1 MAIKTRNS
9 KPVVSRSMMNVPGL
23 AINIRKGELH
33 SSDLLVEGGEL
44 IEAYASRNR
53 MSDLYHAAA
62 ILALSCLCVERPEGL
77 PLDWYT
83 RVGAPQWVLGNAAVV
98 LRNNAKIPARVAE
111 EALLALKQLDSGIC
125 VSHAARLVNDVVL
138 AFKATKGF
146 GCVAERE
153 AREVKSLCPCA
164 DEKCL
169 RMSYARRLL
178 DHAFRYLKDE
188 AAESGDQYWYTG
200 VANMRPRNS
209 RYSYRE
215 LYKMECRKAL
225 DNLEKT
231 LAQTGEHDNDEEED
245 DEAGQD

>member
-23 AINIRKGELH
+23 AINVRKGELH

-53 MSDLYHAAA
+53 MSDLEHAAA

-77 PLDWYT
+77 CRDWYT
-83 RVGAPQWVLGNAAVV
+83 RSGVLQWVLGNAAVV
-98 LRNNAKIPARVAE
+98 LRNNAKIPAKVADA
-111 EALLALKQLDSGIC
+111 ALSALKQLDSGVY
-125 VSHAARLVNDVVL
+125 VSRAAQLVNDVL
-138 AFKATKGF
+138 MAFTATTGMASL
-146 GCVAERE
+146 VERE
-153 AREVKSLCPCA
+153 AREVKSLCPVA
-164 DEKCL
+164 DEECL
-169 RMSYARRLL
+169 RLTYARRML
-178 DHAFRYLKDE
+178 DHAFKYLKDD
-188 AAESGDQYWYTG
+188 ATESGDQYWYTG

-231 LAQTGEHDNDEEED
+231 LAQTGEHDNDEEDD
-245 DEAGQD
+245 DETGQD